1 MRYTDL
7 KDVVPNYMKIQED
20 IKMKIVSGLFYT
32 KDHEWVRVEGNE
44 AYVGITDFAQHALGS
59 IVYVELPEVDE
70 DVEGEESF
78 GTIESVKAASD
89 MLMPVTGT
97 ILEVNEA
104 LENDPSLV
112 NSDPYET
119 WIMKI
124 SIANQADLDELM
136 NAEEYETF
144 CNEEA

>member
-1 MRYTDL
+1 
-7 KDVVPNYMKIQED
+7 
-20 IKMKIVSGLFYT
+20 MKIVSGLFYT

>member
-1 MRYTDL
+1 
-7 KDVVPNYMKIQED
+7 MKV
-20 IKMKIVSGLFYT
+20 VSGLYYT
-32 KDHEWVRVEGNE
+32 KDHEWVKVDGNE
-44 AYVGITDFAQHALGS
+44 ALVGITDFAQHQLGA
-59 IVYVELPEVDE
+59 IVYVELPEVDAEIDGE
-70 DVEGEESF
+70 DSF

-97 ILEVNEA
+97 IVEVNEE
-104 LENDPSLV
+104 LESDPSLV

-124 SIANQADLDELM
+124 SISNPADLDELM
-136 NAEEYETF
+136 NAEEYEAF

>member
-1 MRYTDL
+1 M
-7 KDVVPNYMKIQED
+7 KVVN
-20 IKMKIVSGLFYT
+20 GLYYT

-44 AYVGITDFAQHALGS
+44 AYVGITDFAQHALGA
-59 IVYVELPEVDE
+59 IVYVELPEVDSE
-70 DVEGEESF
+70 IEGEESF

-97 ILEVNEA
+97 IVEVNED

-112 NSDPYET
+112 NSDPFET

-124 SIANQADLDELM
+124 SISNPADLDELM
-136 NAEEYETF
+136 NAEEYEAF
-144 CNEEA
+144 CNEEE

>member
-1 MRYTDL
+1 
-7 KDVVPNYMKIQED
+7 
-20 IKMKIVSGLFYT
+20 MKIVSGLFYT

-70 DVEGEESF
+70 EVEGEESF

-124 SIANQADLDELM
+124 SIANKADLDELM

>member
-1 MRYTDL
+1 
-7 KDVVPNYMKIQED
+7 
-20 IKMKIVSGLFYT
+20 MKIVSGLYYT
-32 KDHEWVRVEGNE
+32 KDHEWVRVEGNT
-44 AYVGITDFAQHALGS
+44 AYVGITDFAQHALGA

-70 DVEGEESF
+70 EVEGEESF

-97 ILEVNEA
+97 ILEVNED

-112 NSDPYET
+112 NADPFEY

-124 SIANQADLDELM
+124 SISNQADLDELM
-136 NAEEYETF
+136 NAEEYEAF

>member
-1 MRYTDL
+1 
-7 KDVVPNYMKIQED
+7 
-20 IKMKIVSGLFYT
+20 MKIVSGLYYT
-32 KDHEWVRVEGNE
+32 KDHEWVKVEGNT
-44 AYVGITDFAQHALGS
+44 AYVGITDFAQHALGA

-70 DVEGEESF
+70 EVEGEESF

-97 ILEVNEA
+97 ILEVNED

-112 NSDPYET
+112 NADPYEN

-124 SIANQADLDELM
+124 SISNQADLDELM
-136 NAEEYETF
+136 NAEEYEAF

>member
-1 MRYTDL
+1 
-7 KDVVPNYMKIQED
+7 
-20 IKMKIVSGLFYT
+20 MKIVSGLYYT
-32 KDHEWVRVEGNE
+32 KDHEWVKVEGE
-44 AYVGITDFAQHALGS
+44 VALVGITDFAQHQLGS
-59 IVYVELPEVDE
+59 IVYVELPELDE
-70 DVEGEESF
+70 EVEGEESF

-97 ILEVNEA
+97 IVEVNED

-112 NSDPYET
+112 NADSYEN

-124 SIANQADLDELM
+124 KISNMGDLDELM
-136 NAEEYETF
+136 NAEEYEAY

>member
-1 MRYTDL
+1 
-7 KDVVPNYMKIQED
+7 
-20 IKMKIVSGLFYT
+20 MKIVSGLYYT
-32 KDHEWVRVEGNE
+32 KDHEWVKVEGNT
-44 AYVGITDFAQHALGS
+44 ALVGITDFAQHALGA

-70 DVEGEESF
+70 EVEGEESF

-89 MLMPVTGT
+89 MLMPITGT
-97 ILEVNEA
+97 ILEVNED

-112 NSDPYET
+112 NADPYEN

-124 SIANQADLDELM
+124 SIANQSDLDELM
-136 NAEEYETF
+136 NAEEYEAF

>member
-1 MRYTDL
+1 
-7 KDVVPNYMKIQED
+7 
-20 IKMKIVSGLFYT
+20 MKIVSGLYYT
-32 KDHEWVRVEGNE
+32 KDHEWVKVEGNT
-44 AYVGITDFAQHALGS
+44 AYVGITDFAQHALGA
-59 IVYVELPEVDE
+59 IVYVELPELDE
-70 DVEGEESF
+70 EVEGEESF

-97 ILEVNEA
+97 ILEVNED

-112 NSDPYET
+112 NSDPYEN

-124 SIANQADLDELM
+124 SISNQADLDELM
-136 NAEEYETF
+136 NAEEYEAF

>member
-1 MRYTDL
+1 M
-7 KDVVPNYMKIQED
+7 KVVN
-20 IKMKIVSGLFYT
+20 GLYYT

-44 AYVGITDFAQHALGS
+44 AYVGITDFAQHALGA
-59 IVYVELPEVDE
+59 IVYVELPEVDSE
-70 DVEGEESF
+70 IEGEESF

-97 ILEVNEA
+97 VVEVNED

-112 NSDPYET
+112 NSDPFET

-124 SIANQADLDELM
+124 SISNPADLDELM
-136 NAEEYETF
+136 NAEEYEAF
-144 CNEEA
+144 CNEEE

>member
-1 MRYTDL
+1 
-7 KDVVPNYMKIQED
+7 
-20 IKMKIVSGLFYT
+20 MKIVSGLYYT
-32 KDHEWVRVEGNE
+32 KDHEWVKVEGNT
-44 AYVGITDFAQHALGS
+44 ALVGITDFAQHALGA

-70 DVEGEESF
+70 EVEGEESF

-89 MLMPVTGT
+89 MLMPITGT
-97 ILEVNEA
+97 ILEVNED

-112 NSDPYET
+112 NAEPYEN

-136 NAEEYETF
+136 NAEEYEAF

>member
-1 MRYTDL
+1 
-7 KDVVPNYMKIQED
+7 
-20 IKMKIVSGLFYT
+20 MKIVSGLYYT
-32 KDHEWVRVEGNE
+32 KDHEWVRVEGNT
-44 AYVGITDFAQHALGS
+44 AYVGITDFAQHALGA

-70 DVEGEESF
+70 EVEGEESF

-97 ILEVNEA
+97 ILEVNED

-112 NSDPYET
+112 NADPFEN

-124 SIANQADLDELM
+124 SISNQADLDELM
-136 NAEEYETF
+136 NAEEYEAF

>member
-1 MRYTDL
+1 
-7 KDVVPNYMKIQED
+7 
-20 IKMKIVSGLFYT
+20 MKIVSGLYYT
-32 KDHEWVRVEGNE
+32 KDHEWVKVEGNT
-44 AYVGITDFAQHALGS
+44 AYVGITDFAQHALGA
-59 IVYVELPEVDE
+59 IVYVELPELDE
-70 DVEGEESF
+70 EVEGEESF

-97 ILEVNEA
+97 ILEVNED

-112 NSDPYET
+112 NSDPYEN

-136 NAEEYETF
+136 NAEEYEAF

>member
-1 MRYTDL
+1 
-7 KDVVPNYMKIQED
+7 
-20 IKMKIVSGLFYT
+20 MKIVSGLYYT
-32 KDHEWVRVEGNE
+32 KDHEWVKVEGNT
-44 AYVGITDFAQHALGS
+44 AYVGITDFAQHALGA

-70 DVEGEESF
+70 EVEGEESF

-97 ILEVNEA
+97 ILEVNED

-112 NSDPYET
+112 NTDPYEN

-124 SIANQADLDELM
+124 SISNQADLDELM
-136 NAEEYETF
+136 NAEEYEAF

>member
-1 MRYTDL
+1 
-7 KDVVPNYMKIQED
+7 
-20 IKMKIVSGLFYT
+20 MKIVSGLYYT
-32 KDHEWVRVEGNE
+32 KDHEWVKVEGNT
-44 AYVGITDFAQHALGS
+44 ATVGITDFAQHALGA

-70 DVEGEESF
+70 VVEGEESF

-97 ILEVNEA
+97 ILEVNEE

-112 NSDPYET
+112 NSDPYEN

-124 SIANQADLDELM
+124 SLSNQADLDELM
-136 NAEEYETF
+136 NAEEYEAF

>member
-1 MRYTDL
+1 
-7 KDVVPNYMKIQED
+7 MKV
-20 IKMKIVSGLFYT
+20 VSGLYYT
-32 KDHEWVRVEGNE
+32 KDHEWVKVEGNE

-59 IVYVELPEVDE
+59 IVYVELPEVDAE
-70 DVEGEESF
+70 VEGEESF

-97 ILEVNEA
+97 ILEVNED

-112 NSDPYET
+112 NSDPYEN

-124 SIANQADLDELM
+124 SVANMADLDELM
-136 NAEEYETF
+136 NAEEYEAF

>member
-1 MRYTDL
+1 M
-7 KDVVPNYMKIQED
+7 KVVN
-20 IKMKIVSGLFYT
+20 GLYYT

-44 AYVGITDFAQHALGS
+44 AYVGITDFAQHALGA
-59 IVYVELPEVDE
+59 IVYVVLPDVDSE
-70 DVEGEESF
+70 IEGEESF

-97 ILEVNEA
+97 VLEVNED

-112 NSDPYET
+112 NADPFET

-124 SIANQADLDELM
+124 SISNPADLDELM
-136 NAEEYETF
+136 NAEEYEAF
-144 CNEEA
+144 CNEEE

>member
-1 MRYTDL
+1 
-7 KDVVPNYMKIQED
+7 
-20 IKMKIVSGLFYT
+20 MKIVSGLYYT
-32 KDHEWVRVEGNE
+32 KDHEWVKVEGKE
-44 AYVGITDFAQHALGS
+44 ALVGITDFAQHALGA
-59 IVYVELPEVDE
+59 IVYVELPELDE
-70 DVEGEESF
+70 EIEGEESF

-97 ILEVNEA
+97 VLEVNED

-112 NSDPYET
+112 NSDPYEN

-124 SIANQADLDELM
+124 SLSNPADLDELM
-136 NAEEYETF
+136 NAEEYEAF

>member
-1 MRYTDL
+1 
-7 KDVVPNYMKIQED
+7 
-20 IKMKIVSGLFYT
+20 MKIVSGLYYT
-32 KDHEWVRVEGNE
+32 KDHEWVKVEGNT
-44 AYVGITDFAQHALGS
+44 ALVGITDFAQHALGA

-70 DVEGEESF
+70 EVEGEESF

-89 MLMPVTGT
+89 MLMPMTGT
-97 ILEVNEA
+97 ILEVNED

-112 NSDPYET
+112 NSDPYEN

-124 SIANQADLDELM
+124 SISNQADLDELM
-136 NAEEYETF
+136 NAEEYEAF

>member
-1 MRYTDL
+1 
-7 KDVVPNYMKIQED
+7 MKV
-20 IKMKIVSGLFYT
+20 VSGLYYT
-32 KDHEWVRVEGNE
+32 KDHEWVKVEGNE

-59 IVYVELPEVDE
+59 IVYVELPEVDAE
-70 DVEGEESF
+70 VEGEESF

-97 ILEVNEA
+97 ILEVNED

-112 NSDPYET
+112 NSDPYEN

-124 SIANQADLDELM
+124 SIANMADLDELM
-136 NAEEYETF
+136 NAEEYEAF

>member
-1 MRYTDL
+1 M
-7 KDVVPNYMKIQED
+7 KVVN
-20 IKMKIVSGLFYT
+20 GLYYT

-44 AYVGITDFAQHALGS
+44 AYVGITDFAQHALGA
-59 IVYVELPEVDE
+59 IVYVELPEVDSE
-70 DVEGEESF
+70 IEGEESF

-97 ILEVNEA
+97 VVEVNEE

-112 NSDPYET
+112 NSDPFET

-124 SIANQADLDELM
+124 SISNPADLDELM
-136 NAEEYETF
+136 NAEEYEAF
-144 CNEEA
+144 CNEEE

>member
-1 MRYTDL
+1 
-7 KDVVPNYMKIQED
+7 
-20 IKMKIVSGLFYT
+20 MKIVSGLYYT
-32 KDHEWVRVEGNE
+32 KDHEWVKVEGNT
-44 AYVGITDFAQHALGS
+44 AYVGITDFAQHALGA

-70 DVEGEESF
+70 EVEGEESF

-97 ILEVNEA
+97 ILEVNED

-112 NSDPYET
+112 NSDPYEN

-136 NAEEYETF
+136 NAEEYEAF

>member
-1 MRYTDL
+1 
-7 KDVVPNYMKIQED
+7 MKV
-20 IKMKIVSGLFYT
+20 VSGLYYT
-32 KDHEWVRVEGNE
+32 KDHEWVKADGNE
-44 AYVGITDFAQHALGS
+44 ALVGITDFAQHQLGA
-59 IVYVELPEVDE
+59 IVYVELPEVDAEIDGE
-70 DVEGEESF
+70 DSF

-97 ILEVNEA
+97 VVEVNED

-112 NSDPYET
+112 NSDPFET

-124 SIANQADLDELM
+124 SISNPADLDELM
-136 NAEEYETF
+136 NAEEYEAF